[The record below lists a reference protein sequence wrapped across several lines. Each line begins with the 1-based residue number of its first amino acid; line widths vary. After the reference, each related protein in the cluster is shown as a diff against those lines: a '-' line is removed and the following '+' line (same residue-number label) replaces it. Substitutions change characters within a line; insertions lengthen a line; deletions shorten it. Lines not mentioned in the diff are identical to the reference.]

1 MNWKSCGLLF
11 VFFFTFFLAASVF
24 GQNILVWKNDKNVS
38 FSDPEG
44 AGYVECDSAI
54 TKALADNGYSYT
66 LVNELP
72 NDLTDYDI
80 IFITL
85 GYAVP
90 CG

>member
-1 MNWKSCGLLF
+1 MHRKFCGLIF
-11 VFFFTFFLAASVF
+11 VFLFAFCLVPSLF

-54 TKALADNGYSYT
+54 TKALAENGYSYT